1 MKYDFRE
8 IELNAKVKW
17 QEQGA
22 YKVKEDPSKPPF
34 YVLDMFPYPSGAG
47 LHVGHPLGYI
57 ASDILARYKVM
68 MGYSVLHPM
77 GFDAFGL
84 PAEQYAIQ
92 TNRHPEETTKVNI
105 ERYKEQLNLLG
116 LGYDWS
122 RSVTTSDPSYYKW
135 TQWIFLQLF
144 NCCYHRV
151 LQRPVSIEKLF
162 EHFDL
167 FGCKENPFF
176 GSAHEDFTVEE
187 WRQFNLEKKAEIAM
201 YYRLAYQAD
210 AWVNWCEELG
220 TVLAN
225 DEVKDGFS
233 ERGGHPVERK
243 RLKQWFLRIS
253 AYADRLLLDLD
264 GLNWSAAMKEMQSN
278 WIGKSE
284 GASLTFKVVN
294 SECEIEVFT
303 TRPDTLFGVSFMVL
317 APEHPMLNELVQKG
331 YEEALEYAKKA
342 SNRSERERQAGSENV
357 TGAFTGS
364 YAIHPVSGEELPVW
378 VGDYVLAGYGTGA
391 VMAVPAHDAR
401 DYKFARAFNLPIL
414 SVIELPE
421 GMELPY
427 ESKDG
432 RLINSLFLDG
442 LHIKEGISSM
452 LSYLEE
458 HKLGVRTV
466 NYRLRDA
473 NFSRQ
478 RYWGEPFPIV
488 YSNGIATAINEKDLP
503 VELPYMEDFKPTGRP
518 ESPLKKAEKWTDVPE
533 GIRETDTMPGFA
545 GSSWYFL
552 RFMDPNNQN
561 DFASRT
567 ALNYWKQVDVY
578 IGGTE
583 HAVGHLLYARFW
595 HKFLFD
601 LGYLPI
607 NEPFKR
613 LVNQGM
619 ILGRS
624 NLVYR
629 ETSTGNFVSAGLVP
643 SSKKGFQ
650 TLHVDVNA
658 VQDDALLPEQVLAIF
673 PEARLNLLVL
683 EDGVLK
689 CGVEIEKMSKS
700 KFNVV
705 NPDAI
710 VEDYGAD
717 TLRMYEMFLGP
728 IEQSKPWNTQG
739 IEGVNKFLRRV
750 WRHCISEEGICN
762 LSEEAPEPAS
772 LKSLHTLL
780 KRLHQ
785 DIEAMSMNTCVSA
798 FMICLN
804 ELLEQNC
811 KSLEVFRSFSLAL
824 SPFAPFISEALWE
837 KLGGVGLACKQEF
850 PKVEEKYLIEDNFS
864 YPVSFNGKRR
874 FDLVLSLSLSPTE
887 IEREVLNHPETK
899 KWIEGKPLRKVI
911 VVPSRIVNIVLG

>member
-8 IELNAKVKW
+8 IELKAKQKW
-17 QEQGA
+17 AESGA
-22 YKVKEDPSKPPF
+22 YTVTEDTSKPSF

-68 MGYSVLHPM
+68 SGYCVLHPM

-92 TNRHPEETTKVNI
+92 TNRHPEETTKENI
-105 ERYKEQLNLLG
+105 DRYRQQLELLG

-122 RSVTTSDPSYYKW
+122 RSVITSDPEYYKW
-135 TQWIFLQLF
+135 TQWIFLKLF
-144 NCCYHRV
+144 DHVYHRNHERAV
-151 LQRPVSIEKLF
+151 PLRDLLNYF
-162 EHFDL
+162 EQN
-167 FGCKENPFF
+167 GSANNPFV
-176 GSAHEDFTVEE
+176 GTSHEAFTAEE
-187 WRQFNLEKKAEIAM
+187 WKNFDQERQAEISM
-201 YYRLAYQAD
+201 NYRLAYQAD
-210 AWVNWCEELG
+210 AWVNWCEALG

-225 DEVKDGFS
+225 DEVKDGLS

-253 AYADRLLLDLD
+253 AYADRLLMDLD

-284 GASLTFKVVN
+284 GASLGFKVLN
-294 SECEIEVFT
+294 SNIVLDVFT

-317 APEHPMLNELVQKG
+317 APEHPLLAELVRPG
-331 YEEALEYAKKA
+331 FEEALAYAKQA
-342 SNRSERERQAGSENV
+342 SNRSERERQASSEQV
-357 TGAFTGS
+357 TGVFTGS
-364 YAIHPVSGEELPVW
+364 YAIHPVSGAELPIW
-378 VGDYVLAGYGTGA
+378 IGDYVLAGYGTGA
-391 VMAVPAHDAR
+391 VMAVPAHDGR
-401 DYKFARAFNLPIL
+401 DYKFAKAFNLPVPV
-414 SVIELPE
+414 VIKVPDGE
-421 GMELPY
+421 ELPY
-427 ESKDG
+427 ESKSG
-432 RLINSLFLDG
+432 RLIHSNFLDG
-442 LHIKEGISSM
+442 LEVKDGIAAM
-452 LSYLEE
+452 LSYLED
-458 HKLGVRTV
+458 HRLGVRTI

-488 YSNGIATAINEKDLP
+488 YANGIARAIEEQNLP
-503 VELPYMEDFKPTGRP
+503 VKLPHLDDFKPTGRP
-518 ESPLKKAEKWTDVPE
+518 ESPLTKINSWTQLADGV
-533 GIRETDTMPGFA
+533 RETDTMPGFA

-552 RFMDPNNQN
+552 RYMDPSNK
-561 DFASRT
+561 DRFASPES
-567 ALNYWKQVDVY
+567 LEYWKQVDVY

-601 LGYLPI
+601 LGYLPSK
-607 NEPFKR
+607 EPFKR

-629 ETSTGNFVSAGLVP
+629 ETASGKFISAGLVP

-650 TLHVDVNA
+650 VLHVDVNA

-673 PEARLNLLVL
+673 PEAKPHLLVL

-739 IEGVNKFLRRV
+739 IEGVNKFLRRF
-750 WRHCISEEGICN
+750 WRHCISEEGVCT
-762 LSEEAPEPAS
+762 LKAEKPSPES

-804 ELLEQNC
+804 ELLDQNC
-811 KSLEVFRSFSLAL
+811 KSIEIFKPFSLAL
-824 SPFAPFISEALWE
+824 SPFAPFIAEALWE
-837 KLGGVGLACKQEF
+837 KMGGVGLACKQEF
-850 PKVEEKYLIEDNFS
+850 PKVDEKHLVEDHFV
-864 YPVSFNGKRR
+864 YPVSFNGKKR
-874 FDLVLSLSLSPTE
+874 FDLSLPLSLSPSE
-887 IEREVLNHPETK
+887 IEQQVLGYSETK
-899 KWIEGKPLRKVI
+899 KWLEGKMLRKVI
-911 VVPSRIVNIVLG
+911 VVPGRIVNLVLG